1 MMFEN
6 LENRSMLSATLA
18 NGVLTVTG
26 TAQKDS
32 IHVVEAGKNLKV
44 SVNGVKPV
52 TFAKTAVKSLVVNA
66 LAGNDVI
73 ELGRGVPA
81 AVINGGDG
89 NDRIRGTDNADT
101 IDAGAGNDWVS
112 AGRGNDSVTGGD
124 GNDVLVG
131 GEGNDTIRGG
141 NGNDFIDGDAGN
153 DSIFGDAGNDILVG
167 GRGDDKVDGGAGT
180 DLAIKQKK
188 DAKDVF
194 TAVEKIRP

>member
-6 LENRSMLSATLA
+6 LEKRSMLSATLA

-26 TAQKDS
+26 TAGKDS

-44 SVNGVKPV
+44 SVDHAKPV
-52 TFAKTAVKSLVVNA
+52 TFSKTAVTSLVVNA
-66 LAGNDVI
+66 LSGNDVI
-73 ELGRGVPA
+73 ELGHGVPA

-89 NDRIRGTDNADT
+89 NDRIDGTDNADT
-101 IDAGAGNDWVS
+101 IDAGAGNDQVF

-124 GNDVLVG
+124 GNDVLLG
-131 GEGNDTIRGG
+131 SDGNDTIRGG
-141 NGNDFIDGDAGN
+141 NGNDLVDGDAGN
-153 DSIFGDAGNDILVG
+153 DSLFGDAGNDILIG

-180 DLAIKQKK
+180 DLAFHAKK
-188 DAKDVF
+188 DTKDVF